1 MTNQDKQANPELRTS
16 RVQGVMLD
24 QSSSQMQVRELPL
37 VVSDEKPSGGGK
49 NRGPSPLEYILIGL
63 CA

>member
-1 MTNQDKQANPELRTS
+1 MPDSQNQSNPELITS
-16 RVQGVMLD
+16 RARGVMLD
-24 QSSSQMQVRELPL
+24 HSSSTIRVRDLPP
-37 VVSDEKPSGGGK
+37 VIADEKPSAGGQ

>member
-1 MTNQDKQANPELRTS
+1 MTDQPNQTDPELRTS
-16 RVQGVMLD
+16 RVYGVMLD
-24 QSSSQMQVRELPL
+24 HSASQMQVREFPPI
-37 VVSDEKPSGGGK
+37 VSDEKPSGGGK

>member
-1 MTNQDKQANPELRTS
+1 MVDSPKKNTELITS
-16 RVQGVMLD
+16 RAHGTMLD
-24 QSSSQMQVRELPL
+24 HTASKVFVRDLAP
-37 VVSDEKPSGGGK
+37 VIADEKPSGGGR

>member
-1 MTNQDKQANPELRTS
+1 MPETQKQPNPELITS
-16 RVQGVMLD
+16 RAHGVMLD
-24 QSSSQMQVRELPL
+24 QAASEMHVRELPP
-37 VVSDEKPSGGGK
+37 VIADEKPSAGGQ

>member
-1 MTNQDKQANPELRTS
+1 MTEIPNKDNPELRTS
-16 RVQGVMLD
+16 RVHGVMID
-24 QSSSQMQVRELPL
+24 HSASQMQVRDLPP
-37 VVSDEKPSGGGK
+37 VVADEKPSGGGK

>member
-1 MTNQDKQANPELRTS
+1 MTEIFSQDNPELRTS
-16 RVQGVMLD
+16 RVHGVMID
-24 QSSSQMQVRELPL
+24 HTASQMQIRELPL

-49 NRGPSPLEYILIGL
+49 NRGPSPLEFILSGL